1 MSDARFLMLLQMLE
15 KQRSQVE
22 HVLEFSILQGV
33 IAGGGWWFGVVLVEA
48 LLGAWCL
55 VQPLHHSVL
64 VLVRAVG
71 HAAQLT

>member
-1 MSDARFLMLLQMLE
+1 MFLDALANVREAKMTGLE
-15 KQRSQVE
+15 LSV
-22 HVLEFSILQGV
+22 LQGV
-33 IAGGGWWFGVVLVEA
+33 IAGGGRWFGMVLVQA

-55 VQPLHHSVL
+55 VQPLHHPVL

>member
-1 MSDARFLMLLQMLE
+1 MFLQMLE
-15 KQRSQVE
+15 KQRSQLKR
-22 HVLEFSILQGV
+22 VLELSVLQGV
-33 IAGGGWWFGVVLVEA
+33 IAGGRRWFWVVLVEA

-55 VQPLHHSVL
+55 VQALHHPVL